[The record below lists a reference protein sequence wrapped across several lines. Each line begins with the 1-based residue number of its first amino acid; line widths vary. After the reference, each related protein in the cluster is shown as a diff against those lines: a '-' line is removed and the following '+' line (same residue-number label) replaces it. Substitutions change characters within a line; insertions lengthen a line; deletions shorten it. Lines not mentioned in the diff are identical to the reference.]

1 MDQSHLQHQCDQK
14 VVVKATQELK
24 VAQGMAAKVAQGM
37 AAKVAQGMASEIT
50 QEVEPNYSYSDE
62 DEDSSEEA
70 NQPDV
75 YFKVPDQT
83 CLLQGPRPDMPTS
96 RSSMGQPDR
105 VLHQLHPETGVKVNW

>member
-1 MDQSHLQHQCDQK
+1 M
-14 VVVKATQELK
+14 AAK

-83 CLLQGPRPDMPTS
+83 CLLQAPTRHAYFKVKHGPTRQSP
-96 RSSMGQPDR
+96 SSAAS
-105 VLHQLHPETGVKVNW
+105 